1 MAKSLKTFV
10 RESAIKKEVATWT
23 IKDCDDY
30 LNKHKYDNVKPNSLM
45 AKKLNIVKEHQEI
58 LKNIESAKKRKATKE
73 QIY

>member
-30 LNKHKYDNVKPNSLM
+30 LNKHKDDNVKPNFLM
-45 AKKLNIVKEHQEI
+45 AKKLNIVKEHQKI
-58 LKNIESAKKRKATKE
+58 LKNIE
-73 QIY
+73 